1 MKRKYIFIPILAS
14 AVALTSCKDKATTTT
29 SSEDSTAPA
38 DKGQNASPT
47 TEPDSIAKSVS
58 IEDRASKLGFARHLP
73 KNVVAYNAFFNGR
86 KAFEDLLQTPLGE
99 FAMQRM
105 ADEGVTLEDLA
116 ENEEV
121 TSQLAMYSEEYFTA
135 YGKGSS
141 ETFSLMIKLYERILY
156 YGGRT
161 GMFAADA
168 ELAEGSFNPESPAVL
183 LEGPLNGGIKELL
196 AIFAEAQVP
205 AIYQGAKISNSDE
218 RQAVAV
224 QMEQGISFLQFIG
237 DELVEEITIKRG
249 ENEFSGYKITGAK
262 LVEIMGDDMLSEIG
276 EFVDAA
282 DITAF
287 KKSLGEKNL
296 VAVSGTVGDY
306 VVLFLG
312 QSEDDFVL
320 VDKVEDSVCANEN
333 LGYVDPY
340 IEKDIMLAGFRDAS
354 VMEDL
359 KSVSSV
365 AFRLIGSAAK
375 GIGKGLSEASSFG
388 DTSDV
393 EALLGSLTSQGESL
407 SSLFTTSDSG
417 YVAYLEDGIK
427 MESFGGSN
435 MPCLDFSKSHSFS
448 PMETGEG
455 TLFYANWTT
464 NQSYNKKII
473 EYVNTLG
480 ETSYIMSKRVAGLPR
495 FPTRF
500 GSF

>member
-141 ETFSLMIKLYERILY
+141 ETFSVMIKLYERILY

-224 QMEQGISFLQFIG
+224 QMEQGISFLQFMG

-249 ENEFSGYKITGAK
+249 EN
-262 LVEIMGDDMLSEIG
+262 
-276 EFVDAA
+276 
-282 DITAF
+282 
-287 KKSLGEKNL
+287 
-296 VAVSGTVGDY
+296 
-306 VVLFLG
+306 
-312 QSEDDFVL
+312 
-320 VDKVEDSVCANEN
+320 
-333 LGYVDPY
+333 
-340 IEKDIMLAGFRDAS
+340 
-354 VMEDL
+354 
-359 KSVSSV
+359 
-365 AFRLIGSAAK
+365 
-375 GIGKGLSEASSFG
+375 
-388 DTSDV
+388 
-393 EALLGSLTSQGESL
+393 
-407 SSLFTTSDSG
+407 
-417 YVAYLEDGIK
+417 
-427 MESFGGSN
+427 
-435 MPCLDFSKSHSFS
+435 
-448 PMETGEG
+448 
-455 TLFYANWTT
+455 
-464 NQSYNKKII
+464 
-473 EYVNTLG
+473 
-480 ETSYIMSKRVAGLPR
+480 
-495 FPTRF
+495 
-500 GSF
+500 